1 MKLLLQNSTQ
11 NVNEPCP
18 PINQTFANP
27 RPDNIMTNDTNNLTP
42 RNNVW
47 KYEAKPSALKSN
59 VQCELFTLHNKI
71 DRFME
76 TFNETTPNLE
86 TKPCEILQDNIEFLQ
101 NELRSKDEIIT
112 TLMETKTGVL

>member
-1 MKLLLQNSTQ
+1 
-11 NVNEPCP
+11 
-18 PINQTFANP
+18 
-27 RPDNIMTNDTNNLTP
+27 
-42 RNNVW
+42 
-47 KYEAKPSALKSN
+47 
-59 VQCELFTLHNKI
+59 
-71 DRFME
+71 ME